1 MENILEKLKIK
12 NIRDLRLI
20 GGGDVS
26 SAYKIYT
33 DDNTYFLLVREN
45 SKESFYDGEIC
56 GLKLFE
62 KLDIPAPRVVDNGF
76 SQTDAYLLLTFLNEG
91 RIPSYKELAEVVAKI
106 HKYKNPEGK
115 FGFSYPYEGR
125 AICFTNE
132 WTDSWS
138 DLFINQRMD
147 KLRGELVEKELWKD
161 DLARKYQEVKN
172 IMIKELDKH
181 KSDPSLLHGD
191 LWGGNHMFLEDGSP
205 VVFDPSPLYGDREF
219 DIGISTCFGQFPDEF
234 YQKYQEIY
242 PLESGYELRIEFYRL
257 YLFMVHQLKFGD
269 AYEDAVID
277 TIDNILKQVN

>member
-26 SAYKIYT
+26 SAYKVYT

-62 KLDIPAPRVVDNGF
+62 KLDIPAPRVVDSGF

-91 RIPSYKELAEVVAKI
+91 RMSSYKELAEVVAKI
-106 HKYKNPEGK
+106 HNYKNPEGK
-115 FGFSYPYEGR
+115 FGFAYPYEGS
-125 AICFTNE
+125 AIYFTNE

-147 KLRGELVEKELWKD
+147 KLREKLIKNNFWKD
-161 DLARKYQEVKN
+161 DLDRKYQDVKN
-172 IMIKELDKH
+172 IMLKELERH